1 MLKAY
6 LLQRSIARIFCGAAF
21 LVEHACVQFSVS
33 SHRET
38 TLRNAGPSLYHDPLQ
53 ERWAEYPA
61 VVIPVVTQHYPMLQR
76 NQIYTGI
83 TPGKKLIVRVCQTKA
98 VAILAKNISARRRW
112 SKLDEWLGGK
122 LAA

>member
-38 TLRNAGPSLYHDPLQ
+38 TLRHAGPSLCHDPLQ
-53 ERWAEYPA
+53 EGWAEYPA
-61 VVIPVVTQHYPMLQR
+61 VVVPIVTQHYPMLTR
-76 NQIYTGI
+76 NQSYTGI
-83 TPGKKLIVRVCQTKA
+83 IPGKKLIVRICQTKA
-98 VAILAKNISARRRW
+98 VAILAKNILVRRRW

>member
-1 MLKAY
+1 
-6 LLQRSIARIFCGAAF
+6 
-21 LVEHACVQFSVS
+21 
-33 SHRET
+33 
-38 TLRNAGPSLYHDPLQ
+38 
-53 ERWAEYPA
+53 
-61 VVIPVVTQHYPMLQR
+61 MLQR

-83 TPGKKLIVRVCQTKA
+83 IPGKKLIVRVCQTKA

>member
-1 MLKAY
+1 M
-6 LLQRSIARIFCGAAF
+6 
-21 LVEHACVQFSVS
+21 
-33 SHRET
+33 
-38 TLRNAGPSLYHDPLQ
+38 
-53 ERWAEYPA
+53 
-61 VVIPVVTQHYPMLQR
+61 VIPVVTQHYPMLQR
-76 NQIYTGI
+76 NLIYTGI